1 MPIERE
7 NFYILLELS
16 LEPPE
21 TNAEVIWEAIQ
32 NKKAA
37 WSRLRNHPTK
47 GLSAQKNINLLPEI
61 QRVMMNNELREKE
74 VLDALEIQKQGKENK
89 FSEIDRHLDILMGKG
104 YVAKEET
111 AKLAEIHGIELSE
124 IESRVT
130 AKKNEKLTRI
140 DREIGI
146 RVIKG
151 YITEAEINKI
161 AKRHS
166 MEANDIR
173 QRVRCPIEKKENGKK
188 DYQPQLLDK
197 SIEKTINHNLTVV
210 NRSSLYDFL
219 GLSESSNL
227 NTLHE
232 KASEKKKELA
242 NYSKKDAVIT
252 AGGMLAGQCV
262 TVFKSDE
269 SRNAYDISLAKARLG
284 ALDMDIN
291 VAAINGKIR
300 HEYLDDLIKKAMEFG
315 MDEDEASSYI
325 QSYAKQ
331 NKLKVEKKPEKKRFV
346 FIVAAA
352 STLVVVII
360 IIAITAFSTIHTKN
374 KLKAEYQ
381 QVLEKVETKPKHTEK
396 IKLLKKYIH
405 SHTQNEHTLD
415 AESQINLIQ
424 LQINTKKFEKI
435 LTQADQLIKKTE
447 LEKAHL
453 LYKEH
458 LTTDNPEN
466 KKIITKRIQTVL
478 RLIDDREFEKLTIVS
493 LQGTPDQKI
502 TIFREYLSVHPKGK
516 YIKQVGQLISEM
528 SNEYY
533 LFIMKK
539 FSVYEETEN
548 WDACVKLCQSYID
561 IYDNSNSDQFK
572 QLLPKFNE
580 KIRNEEIFQ
589 SLVLKAAQQGNDYD
603 AAKSIFIS
611 FKEAYPDVPIKD
623 KIQKEMERINKLA
636 QTQNI
641 EKNMKDIQ
649 KKLLES
655 NGRFV
660 EKKGGVAIDTK
671 TGLMWDILG
680 SDLTNP
686 DKCVTYEQ
694 GKNYIENLTIG
705 GYTDWRMPTT
715 DELDKIYNSSPAFPV
730 MTDTWF
736 WTSKSHISYSDRKYI
751 KVDVLIKERA
761 TASTW
766 EFTRKNSEECG
777 TAIAVRKLK

>member
-1 MPIERE
+1 MERE

-47 GLSAQKNINLLPEI
+47 GLSAQKKINLLPEI

-74 VLDALEIQKQGKENK
+74 VLDALEIKKQGKENK
-89 FSEIDRHLDILMGKG
+89 FSEIDRHIDILMGKG
-104 YVAKEET
+104 YVEKEET
-111 AKLAEIHGIELSE
+111 TKLAEIHGIELSE

-146 RVIKG
+146 RIIKG
-151 YITEAEINKI
+151 YITEAEIDKI

-166 MEANDIR
+166 MESNDIR

-188 DYQPQLLDK
+188 DYQPLLLDK
-197 SIEKTINHNLTVV
+197 SIEKTIIHNLTVV

-219 GLSESSNL
+219 GLSASSDL

-232 KASEKKKELA
+232 KAGEKKKELA

-269 SRNAYDISLAKARLG
+269 SRNAYDISLAKARLA

-331 NKLKVEKKPEKKRFV
+331 NKLKVEKKPEKKRLV
-346 FIVAAA
+346 YIIAAA
-352 STLVVVII
+352 SALAVVII
-360 IIAITAFSTIHTKN
+360 IIAITAFSTMHKKN

-381 QVLEKVETKPKHTEK
+381 QVLEKVETKSEHAEK

-405 SHTQNEHTLD
+405 SHTQNKHTAD
-415 AESQINLIQ
+415 AKSKINLIQ
-424 LQINTKKFEKI
+424 LRINTKEFEKI
-435 LTQADQLIKKTE
+435 LAQADQLIKKNE
-447 LEKAHL
+447 HEKAHL
-453 LYKEH
+453 LYKTH
-458 LTTDNPEN
+458 LKTTNNPEN
-466 KKIITKRIQTVL
+466 KITITERIQTVL
-478 RLIDDREFEKLTIVS
+478 KLIDDRNFKAITTAS
-493 LQGTPDQKI
+493 LKETPDQKI
-502 TIFREYLSVHPKGK
+502 TVFREYLSTHPKGK

-539 FSVYEETEN
+539 LGVYEETED
-548 WDACVKLCQSYID
+548 WDACVTLCQSYVD

-589 SLVLKAAQQGNDYD
+589 SLVQKADQQGNDYD
-603 AAKSIFIS
+603 AAQNVFITFS
-611 FKEAYPDVPIKD
+611 EAYPDVPIKD

-636 QTQNI
+636 QAQNI
-641 EKNMKDIQ
+641 ENKMKEIQ

-655 NGRFV
+655 NGRFI

-686 DKCVTYEQ
+686 DECVTYEQ
-694 GKNYIENLTIG
+694 GKNYIENLTSG

-715 DELDKIYNSSPAFPV
+715 DELAGLYNSSPAFPV
-730 MTDTWF
+730 MTDKWF

-751 KVDVLIKERA
+751 KVDVFLKEG
-761 TASTW
+761 STGSAW
-766 EFTRKNSEECG
+766 ELARKASEECG
-777 TAIAVRKLK
+777 TALAVRKPK